1 MVNGEWRI
9 TMQWFAQNGVVN
21 PSDYADVMASCYSF
35 VGRPRFLPNNLKNR
49 RYLIQHHFVNCY
61 LVPGGFSLFV
71 VFPDIVMVFLVA
83 PSLVTTVFSFF
94 FCFTEFKLYLHILS
108 VRRQTI
114 TQKGAFWAKTGL
126 FWGHWPPRRGPKLG
140 QSYW

>member
-1 MVNGEWRI
+1 
-9 TMQWFAQNGVVN
+9 MQWFAQNGVVN

-83 PSLVTTVFSFF
+83 PSLVTTVFFF
-94 FCFTEFKLYLHILS
+94 LFSASQNSSSIFTFSPS
-108 VRRQTI
+108 VVRQSHK
-114 TQKGAFWAKTGL
+114 KGHF
-126 FWGHWPPRRGPKLG
+126 GPKLAFFG
-140 QSYW
+140 ATGRPEEAQN